1 MMLKILSVA
10 AVLLSLSFVVDLDAI
25 TGRATQEISSDS
37 LLIDVRTFEEH
48 IENRIPDSEL
58 MPYDT
63 IENLVGD
70 IDKDTEITVYCRT
83 GRRSG
88 IAKQKLEEMGYTNV
102 INIGGIVSWDGP
114 TVTSLGCPDVDYQGI
129 QPIELISIAC

>member
-58 MPYDT
+58 MPYDA
-63 IENLVGD
+63 IENLVEG

-114 TVTSLGCPDVDYQGI
+114 TVTSLGCPDVDYQNI
-129 QPIELISIAC
+129 QLQELVSVAC